1 MACSRPL
8 EDAFMLPFNTEA
20 YGEFLV
26 LKSDLDSV
34 HLNEGF
40 GDHWS
45 YIWNVDKYSAQRL
58 YKMNYS
64 CLQPSRLLVWIWKT
78 KCVIK
83 IKVFAWL
90 LSLDRFN
97 TRDMLDCRHC
107 AKENDDLTCVLCY
120 GDLRETKLHIFFAC
134 PYSLRCWQ
142 LLGFYWFLNL
152 NFFQMVV
159 LARNRF
165 SMKGFLEIFF
175 IAAWYI
181 WK

>member
-90 LSLDRFN
+90 LSLDRIN
-97 TRDMLDCRHC
+97 TRDMVDCRHY
-107 AKENDDLTCVLCY
+107 AKENDDLTCVLCS
-120 GDLRETKLHIFFAC
+120 GGIREIRLHLFFTY
-134 PYSLRCWQ
+134 PFSLRC
-142 LLGFYWFLNL
+142 
-152 NFFQMVV
+152 
-159 LARNRF
+159 
-165 SMKGFLEIFF
+165 
-175 IAAWYI
+175 
-181 WK
+181 